1 MFFDRLYFLTER
13 FIYKYVLQ
21 QNMVRKTKKQLVQ
34 RILHLLENKPM
45 TINELAVEVNSNWD
59 TVSKALD
66 LLKSVDVVVEVEEE
80 NKKVFKKVKEVDV
93 TRREDTLLGVPI
105 SKETENFCN
114 YLFMKVRKRWTEKT
128 KVLPNKTQMQK
139 VIAEI
144 ADSTKLPI
152 EIPRGWYLFGQVCVL
167 EYNPEQEYIYDF
179 KEKIPNL
186 DQAIDDAISIY
197 SKYIGNTRAIL
208 SEQYQRKHKTL
219 YLAKLKLQQILCYEL
234 NQETKPLISKL
245 LNSFAMNFPRKEDNK
260 DIISILNAYVSIVH
274 QLFIEKNEKELNDL
288 QLTINDCFI
297 SLWELMATYNL
308 FNDLVNGNYG
318 YDYITLKKYFN
329 PRKETLIVV
338 CKEYLEELNSSL
350 ASKQIDEKSWIFK
363 LKGSVKP
370 KVLTE
375 DEKTKLFENYENKD
389 TSNIF
394 RELNLN

>member
-1 MFFDRLYFLTER
+1 
-13 FIYKYVLQ
+13 
-21 QNMVRKTKKQLVQ
+21 MVRKTKKQLVQ

-45 TINELAVEVNSNWD
+45 TINELAVEVDSNWD
-59 TVSKALD
+59 TVHKALD
-66 LLKSVDVVVEVEEE
+66 LLKSVDVVLEVEEE

-93 TRREDTLLGVPI
+93 TRREDTLLGIPLN
-105 SKETENFCN
+105 KETENLCN
-114 YLFMKVRKRWTEKT
+114 YLFMKVRKRWLEKT
-128 KVLPNKTQMQK
+128 NILPNKTQMQK

-144 ADSTKLPI
+144 ADSIKLPI
-152 EIPRGWYLFGQVCVL
+152 EIPRGWYLFGQICVL
-167 EYNPEQEYIYDF
+167 EYNPEQEYLYEF

-186 DQAIDDAISIY
+186 DEAIDNAINIY

-219 YLAKLKLQQILCYEL
+219 YLAKLKLQQILCFGL

-260 DIISILNAYVSIVH
+260 EIVNILNAYVSIIN
-274 QLFIEKNEKELNDL
+274 QLFIEKNEKDLNDL
-288 QLTINDCFI
+288 QITINDCFI

-308 FNDLVNGNYG
+308 FNDLISGNYG
-318 YDYITLKKYFN
+318 YKYVTLKKYFD
-329 PRKETLIVV
+329 PRKETLIAV

-350 ASKQIDEKSWIFK
+350 SSKQIDEISWIFK

-375 DEKTKLFENYENKD
+375 EEKKKLFDNYENKD

>member
-1 MFFDRLYFLTER
+1 
-13 FIYKYVLQ
+13 
-21 QNMVRKTKKQLVQ
+21 MVRKTKKQLVQ

-45 TINELAVEVNSNWD
+45 TINELAVEVDSNWD
-59 TVSKALD
+59 TVNKALD
-66 LLKSVDVVVEVEEE
+66 LLKSVDVVLEVEEE

-93 TRREDTLLGVPI
+93 TRREDTLLGIPI
-105 SKETENFCN
+105 SKETENLCN
-114 YLFMKVRKRWTEKT
+114 YLFMRVRKRWVEKT

-144 ADSTKLPI
+144 ADNIKLPV

-167 EYNPEQEYIYDF
+167 EYNPEQEYLCEF

-186 DQAIDDAISIY
+186 DEAIDNAIDIY

-219 YLAKLKLQQILCYEL
+219 YLARLKLQQVLCFKL

-245 LNSFAMNFPRKEDNK
+245 LNSFAMNFPRKEDNRE
-260 DIISILNAYVSIVH
+260 IVSILNAYVSIVN
-274 QLFIEKNEKELNDL
+274 QLFIEKNEKDLADL
-288 QLTINDCFI
+288 QITINDCFI

-318 YDYITLKKYFN
+318 YDYITLKKYFD
-329 PRKETLIVV
+329 PRKETLIAV

-350 ASKQIDEKSWIFK
+350 SSKQIDENSWLFE

-375 DEKTKLFENYENKD
+375 EDKKKLFEDYENKD